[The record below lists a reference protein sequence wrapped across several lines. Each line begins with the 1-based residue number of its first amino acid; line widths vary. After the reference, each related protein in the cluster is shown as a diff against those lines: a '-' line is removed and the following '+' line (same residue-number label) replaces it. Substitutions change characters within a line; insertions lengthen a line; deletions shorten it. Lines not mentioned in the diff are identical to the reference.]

1 MGVSIR
7 RKDGRGVAALKCS
20 NGTGD
25 QVARGASMAYI
36 GSMIF
41 IETPVFTKRLRELL
55 DDDSYADDLAPE
67 ECKVL
72 KRIIEQWR

>member
-1 MGVSIR
+1 
-7 RKDGRGVAALKCS
+7 
-20 NGTGD
+20 
-25 QVARGASMAYI
+25 MAHI